1 MHIAHAY
8 SACKRIGPRV
18 NDTVRVPASAQ
29 GYRIGSRSKFVLLS
43 VSCALDGIRIQYRVA
58 LPRFAPS
65 RALTD
70 AGSEADTNF
79 YTQWWLSR
87 ALFPRMCLRNT
98 WEKPPNDPSENPRNS
113 GAADV
118 VGFISDLD
126 FSPSGRLLA
135 ASSTSNAVYVFDPNR
150 GSLVRLFDK
159 PHDDSVSKV
168 RFVNDHQFVSGSADG
183 VVGYWDMRFP
193 SKALNHLRGHS
204 KLIRHL
210 NYLAE
215 SSTLVTGSLDGDVR
229 RWHLPTFALDKDDP
243 LVRD

>member
-1 MHIAHAY
+1 M
-8 SACKRIGPRV
+8 
-18 NDTVRVPASAQ
+18 
-29 GYRIGSRSKFVLLS
+29 
-43 VSCALDGIRIQYRVA
+43 A

-65 RALTD
+65 RALTG
-70 AGSEADTNF
+70 AGSEADTDF

-204 KLIRHL
+204 KPIRHL

-229 RWHLPTFALDKDDP
+229 RWQLPTFALDKDDP